1 MLEALA
7 WRLGLVAESFALVAV
22 LLGFFATPLAAQ
34 VAVPAR
40 DTVTAAR
47 PDTAAVR
54 GDTSTSAA
62 AKPDTAVVIA
72 TKRDSAVV
80 ITTRATPAKKGAK
93 AAPEPPYRI
102 EADRMTG
109 GRGPNGDVL
118 FLEKVTITRTRTRL
132 QSERGRYERAT
143 GMVYLEGN
151 VRLRDSTANVTCD
164 EATFSEHEDRLDLRG
179 NVVVTDRDATL
190 KAPQGWYDRK
200 NGSAQ
205 LTGGVRGQ
213 EKKQRLVADEAFYQ
227 RDSMVVRARGHVIG
241 NDDENKIQIEA
252 KAVDFDRRTKLATAT
267 GEPLM
272 RAFDD
277 DNKETVLRARLL
289 KVNSETRIA
298 EAIDSVRVDRDTLR
312 ASANYAR
319 FDDNTG
325 RGVLLGSPRAWDNET
340 QVTGDTLETIAVKRK
355 LERVIVR
362 GGAVI
367 DYAGARETNKGET
380 SRLTGA
386 QVDMFVGESTIDSL
400 VATGK
405 AHNEYT
411 ASPKE
416 GKTAERNVTKG
427 DTIVVFFKD
436 KKIDRARVQGGAT
449 GDYQPP
455 VAVGDT
461 AAARQ
466 ERVAYDG
473 RRIEFVIPKNKIVL
487 DGDAHLSYRELE
499 LHARRV
505 EFDSQRN
512 TLVAE
517 GKPQIV
523 EKGDE
528 LNGQLMT
535 YDLDRKVGTVYQATT
550 EYERGLYHGKEIRK
564 ATDNELDVL
573 GGAYS
578 TCDLEQPHYHFS
590 SRYMKIYLKDKM
602 VAKPVIFYVRNVP
615 VLALPFWVFPIKPGR
630 HSGFLFPQV
639 EFGFN
644 TTTGQ
649 FVRNGGYY
657 WAPNDYFDVTG
668 AGDYYQGTATT
679 PSGWAARG
687 EANYKL
693 LYAFDGHMEGRFDR
707 STDAFGGAHENY
719 QFYGTHQQTI
729 GERTR
734 LSALG
739 SFVSSREYN
748 NSAFSNLPIGQ
759 RLNRFLN
766 SNAQLSHY
774 ADWISLNAIVD
785 RRQDL
790 DATQPLEDPKG
801 TNSVFPKIGQTA
813 TLPSLTVSYPSLSAS
828 LPTRALGSYGFIKD
842 RPVGKLLAST
852 YMTLS
857 GRFLALEERRGVVTD
872 TVHFTNAAGQPDS
885 STVVGETVSRRQGA
899 ASTFALSDS
908 RRLFGWINF
917 SPSLFGNAV
926 VFDHDKLG
934 NKVVPAA
941 TWQASAGLGTTL
953 YRTMKMPFPGF
964 GMRHILTP
972 TANIVYSPEF
982 PGLTFVDS
990 NGVRQE
996 RFDQISDIGIFSGRK
1011 AVRTNFAI
1019 DQRFQAKL
1027 GSGEHVRR
1035 LDNLLSWTTSG
1046 SYDFLWRE
1054 NGAKHG
1060 LSQILTG
1067 MRLQPPGWV
1076 NGDASANIDVYS
1088 GRPLQS
1094 FSYNL
1099 SSSFNSSGS
1108 GKPQSPRIAT
1118 DQLPQRGYYVESQE
1132 PDDFRE
1138 TWSAALSY
1146 SYSGGYFSSSRW
1158 SSHETLNGVLRYQ
1171 LTDNWTFDYQAGY
1184 DLTQHLVLLQ
1194 RFNITRRIHCW
1205 EATFSRSFNPRG
1217 ETEYFFHLGIREQKE
1232 VYYERG
1238 TRQQSIGGIQ

>member
-1 MLEALA
+1 VRRASLRIA
-7 WRLGLVAESFALVAV
+7 FAL
-22 LLGFFATPLAAQ
+22 LLALGAGPLAAQ
-34 VAVPAR
+34 VPVPVRDSAAAVPRADSAATAVPAR
-40 DTVTAAR
+40 DTTV
-47 PDTAAVR
+47 
-54 GDTSTSAA
+54 AA
-62 AKPDTAVVIA
+62 AAG
-72 TKRDSAVV
+72 RDSAVV
-80 ITTRATPAKKGAK
+80 ITTRAAPAKKGAK
-93 AAPEPPYRI
+93 TAEPPYRI
-102 EADRMTG
+102 EANHMTG

-118 FLEKVTITRTRTRL
+118 FLEQVTITRTRTRL

-164 EATFSEHEDRLDLRG
+164 EASFSEHEDRLDLRG

-200 NGSAQ
+200 NGVAQ

-227 RDSMVVRARGHVIG
+227 RDSMIVHARGHVIG
-241 NDDENKIQIEA
+241 NDDENKVQLEA
-252 KAVDFDRRTKLATAT
+252 KAVDFDRRNKLAVAT
-267 GEPLM
+267 GDPLM
-272 RAFDD
+272 RTTDSD
-277 DNKETVLRARLL
+277 GKETVLRARLL

-298 EAIDSVRVDRDTLR
+298 EAIDSVRVVRDTMQ
-312 ASANYAR
+312 ASARYAR
-319 FDDNTG
+319 FDDNSG
-325 RGVLLGSPRAWDNET
+325 RGVLLGNPRAWDNET
-340 QVTGDTLETIAVKRK
+340 RVSGDTLETIAVKRK

-362 GGAVI
+362 GSAVI

-380 SRLTGA
+380 SRLTGS

-400 VATGK
+400 IATGK
-405 AHNEYT
+405 AHDEYS
-411 ASPKE
+411 AAPKE
-416 GKTAERNVTKG
+416 GKTAERNITKG
-427 DTIVVFFKD
+427 DTIFVYFKD
-436 KKIDRARVQGGAT
+436 KKLDRARVQGGAT
-449 GDYQPP
+449 GNYRPP

-461 AAARQ
+461 TAQRLEQ
-466 ERVAYDG
+466 VDYEG
-473 RRIEFVIPKNKIVL
+473 RRIEFVIPKNTIVL

-499 LHARRV
+499 LHSRRV
-505 EFDSQRN
+505 EFNSQRN

-550 EYERGLYHGKEIRK
+550 AYERGLYHGKEIRK

-578 TCDLEQPHYHFS
+578 TCDLDQPHYHFS

-602 VAKPVIFYVRNVP
+602 VAKPVVFYLRNVP
-615 VLALPFWVFPIKPGR
+615 ILALPFWVFPIKPGR
-630 HSGFLFPQV
+630 HSGFLFPQI

-657 WAPNDYFDVTG
+657 WAPNDYFDITG
-668 AGDYYQGTATT
+668 AGDYYQGTTST
-679 PSGWAARG
+679 PAGWAARG
-687 EANYKL
+687 EVNYKL
-693 LYAFDGHMEGRFDR
+693 LYAFDGHMEGRLDR
-707 STDAFGGAHENY
+707 STDPLGGQRENY
-719 QFYGTHQQTI
+719 VFYGTHQQTL

-734 LSALG
+734 ISAQG
-739 SFVSSREYN
+739 NFVSSREYN
-748 NSAFSNLPIGQ
+748 QSAFSNQ
-759 RLNRFLN
+759 STNDRLNRFLT
-766 SNAQLSHY
+766 SSVQLSHY
-774 ADWISLNAIVD
+774 ADWISLNAILD

-790 DATQPLEDPKG
+790 DATQSIIDPRG
-801 TNSVFPKIGQTA
+801 TGSPFPAVGQVA
-813 TLPSLTVSYPSLSAS
+813 TLPSLTVTYPSLSAS
-828 LPTRALGSYGFIKD
+828 LPTRALGSYQFIKD
-842 RPVGKLLAST
+842 NAVGKMLAST

-857 GRFLALEERRGVVTD
+857 GRFLALETRTGLVTGVQ
-872 TVHFTNAAGQPDS
+872 HFLRPDSTTDS

-908 RRLFGWINF
+908 RRLLGWINF

-926 VFDHDKLG
+926 VFDHDVLG

-964 GMRHILTP
+964 AMRHILTP
-972 TANIVYSPEF
+972 SANITYSPEF
-982 PGLTFVDS
+982 LGLTYVDS
-990 NGVRQE
+990 NGVRHE
-996 RFDQISDIGIFSGRK
+996 RFDTFSDIGIFSGRK
-1011 AVRTNFAI
+1011 SVRTNFAI
-1019 DQRFQAKL
+1019 DQRFQAKV
-1027 GSGEHVRR
+1027 GSGEHLRR
-1035 LDNLLSWTTSG
+1035 LDNLLSWTTS
-1046 SYDFLWRE
+1046 SSFDFLWRE
-1054 NGAKHG
+1054 NGLQHG
-1060 LSQILTG
+1060 LAPILTG

-1076 NGDASANIDVYS
+1076 NGDASATIDIYS

-1094 FSYNL
+1094 FNYNL
-1099 SSSFNSSGS
+1099 SSSFNSKGS

-1118 DQLPQRGYYVESQE
+1118 DPLPARGRYVESQE

-1138 TWSAALSY
+1138 NWSAALSY
-1146 SYSGGYFSSSRW
+1146 SYAGGYTASPSW
-1158 SSHETLNGVLRYQ
+1158 KSHETLNGVLRYL

-1184 DLTQHLVLLQ
+1184 DLTAHQMLLQ
-1194 RFNITRRIHCW
+1194 RFNITRKIHCW
-1205 EATFSRSFNPRG
+1205 EATFSRSFNPGG
-1217 ETEYFFHLGIREQKE
+1217 ETEYYFHLGIREQKE

-1238 TRQQSIGGIQ
+1238 TRQQSLGGIQ